1 MSFAVSTGWGRALS
15 RVLGISALL
24 SLGLGA
30 ATANA
35 LELGDAT
42 PAKPK
47 RLNGVDVDEHL
58 NAELPLDLAFTD
70 DDGKPVKL
78 GDFFD
83 GERPVIITLNYS
95 DCPMLCSLQLSGFTK
110 GLKQM
115 DWTAGKEFRVVTVS
129 LNPKEKPERAQETKQ
144 RYLGEYGRPDAKAGW
159 HFLTGSEANIKALA
173 KAIGFQYGYNEVRKE
188 YVHPAA
194 LTMATPDGRIG
205 RYLYGIE
212 YHPKTLRLGLVESSE
227 GKIGDTVDKLILYC
241 FHYDASEG
249 KYAPVAM
256 NIMQVAGSTTA
267 LLLGGVLTS
276 LWANEARRRRR
287 KNPKAKAPKNTNP
300 QADDPPQ
307 AEDESNQS
315 DQES

>member
-1 MSFAVSTGWGRALS
+1 MLGLSLLLALS
-15 RVLGISALL
+15 L
-24 SLGLGA
+24 SA
-30 ATANA
+30 ATTQAI
-35 LELGDAT
+35 ELGDAT
-42 PAKPK
+42 PAQPK
-47 RLNGVDVDEHL
+47 RLTGVDVDEHL
-58 NAELPLDLAFTD
+58 NAQLPLDLAFTD
-70 DDGKPVKL
+70 DDGSAVKL
-78 GDFFD
+78 RDFFD

-129 LNPKEKPERAQETKQ
+129 LNPEEKPERARQTKQ
-144 RYLGEYGRPDAKAGW
+144 RYLGEYGRPEAKTGW

-173 KAIGFQYGYNEVRKE
+173 KAIGFQYGYNEARKE

-227 GKIGDTVDKLILYC
+227 GKIGDTIDKLILYC

-256 NIMQVAGSTTA
+256 NIMRVAGGATA

-276 LWANEARRRRR
+276 LWANEARRRR
-287 KNPKAKAPKNTNP
+287 KKLKSKLPKNTKP
-300 QADDPPQ
+300 LADDQPP
-307 AEDESNQS
+307 AEAESKPA